1 MLADEVYAYC
11 LHGGSP
17 PPRYLEIILMR
28 ELGLKPWEIE
38 ERVPVGQLLD
48 YLACLHGEARAQ
60 KVLSAG
66 QGAAL
71 PGHLGVSY
79 PG

>member
-1 MLADEVYAYC
+1 V
-11 LHGGSP
+11 
-17 PPRYLEIILMR
+17 PPRYLEVVLMR

-38 ERVPVGQLLD
+38 ENLSTGQLLD
-48 YLACLHGEARAQ
+48 YVACLQGEARAQ
-60 KVLSAG
+60 RVRDAG

-71 PGHLGVSY
+71 QGHLGVSP